1 MLAFLDKI
9 YEQANEELLL
19 LSTLDKEVLSKKSD
33 KSGAIGVGALA
44 DKTYKR
50 RDSSV

>member
-44 DKTYKR
+44 DEEARK
-50 RDSSV
+50 